1 MPRQTL
7 PSLFSDASP
16 FLHPFSKEMAQ
27 LFDQFR
33 RSTAQ
38 GAGDL
43 ASGFDTALI
52 PSIDIAES
60 DEGLEISAE
69 IPGVKDEDL
78 DVSVSGEMLV
88 IKGEKSSDREEKEKE
103 YHLVE
108 RRYGSFR
115 RQVPLG
121 FVPEADAVKAD
132 FSNGVLKLNIQKPA
146 NTKAGVQK
154 ITVKSS

>member
-27 LFDQFR
+27 IIDQFR
-33 RSTAQ
+33 RGTPSE
-38 GAGDL
+38 AGDIT
-43 ASGFDTALI
+43 SGFDAALM
-52 PSIDIAES
+52 PSIDIAEN

-78 DVSVSGEMLV
+78 DVTINGEMLV
-88 IKGEKSSDREEKEKE
+88 IKGEKHSNREEKEKE

-115 RQVPLG
+115 RQIPLG
-121 FVPEADAVKAD
+121 FAPEAEAVKAD